1 MKETTYIIKK
11 YTDKGDTMDVSS
23 SGATAP
29 SSTHIEVMKKAM
41 ETQEQQV
48 LKVLESSNE
57 ESQKIAAQK
66 NGLGINLN
74 ITA

>member
-1 MKETTYIIKK
+1 
-11 YTDKGDTMDVSS
+11 MDVSS

-29 SSTHIEVMKKAM
+29 SSTHIEAMKKALD
-41 ETQEQQV
+41 TQEQQV

-57 ESQKIAAQK
+57 DSQKIAAQK
-66 NGLGINLN
+66 NGLGVNLN